1 MAERRKVEYTGCV
14 QGVGFRAT
22 TRSIAGRFKVAG
34 YVLNLPDGGV
44 RVVAEGEPG
53 ELDRFLAAV
62 RQRLG
67 RYIEGTS
74 ELRLPPTGAFEGF
87 EVRYFDS

>member
-1 MAERRKVEYTGCV
+1 MAERRQIEYTGYV

-22 TRSIAGRFKVAG
+22 TRSMAARFKVAG

-44 RVVAEGEPG
+44 RVVAEGEPN
-53 ELDRFLAAV
+53 ELDGFFSAV

-67 RYIEGTS
+67 RYIQGTS
-74 ELRLPPTGAFEGF
+74 EFKLPATGEFKGF
-87 EVRYFDS
+87 EVRYFDG

>member
-1 MAERRKVEYTGCV
+1 MAERRQIEYTGCV

-22 TRSIAGRFKVAG
+22 TRSVAGRFKVSG

-53 ELDRFLAAV
+53 ELDGFFAAV
-62 RQRLG
+62 RRRMG
-67 RYIEGTS
+67 RYIQGTS
-74 ELRLPPTGAFEGF
+74 EFKLPATGEFEGF
-87 EVRYFDS
+87 DVRYFGS